1 MSEAI
6 VHSIAET
13 RPAQKI
19 PQPKANQAVSCLARF
34 ETIKHLLV
42 GSSPP
47 RRPNRNRP
55 VSIVDPALREEL
67 DAWDAASDEALDR
80 LETELPE

>member
-6 VHSIAET
+6 VHNIAET
-13 RPAQKI
+13 RPAQKL
-19 PQPKANQAVSCLARF
+19 PQVKANQAVSCLAPF
-34 ETIKHLLV
+34 ETIRHLLAD
-42 GSSPP
+42 SPPP

-55 VSIVDPALREEL
+55 VGIVDSALREEL
-67 DAWDAASDEALDR
+67 DAWDAASDEALNR